1 MPLWILGRL
10 SAGKRYSFF
19 RLPAYVVIR
28 RYYILF
34 LYFHLI
40 TGKCNTLRITVINGV
55 SNFFY
60 VIHAVAMKIAAALGV

>member
-10 SAGKRYSFF
+10 SARKRYNFF

-34 LYFHLI
+34 IYFHVV
-40 TGKCNTLRITVINGV
+40 TCDCNTLRITQINEY
-55 SNFFY
+55 FHFY
-60 VIHAVAMKIAAALGV
+60 HLIHAVAMKIAAALGV

>member
-34 LYFHLI
+34 LYFHVI
-40 TGKCNTLRITVINGV
+40 TVDCNTLRIT
-55 SNFFY
+55 
-60 VIHAVAMKIAAALGV
+60 

>member
-28 RYYILF
+28 RYYF
-34 LYFHLI
+34 YFFI
-40 TGKCNTLRITVINGV
+40 
-55 SNFFY
+55 F
-60 VIHAVAMKIAAALGV
+60 M